1 MSSPHT
7 PNPTLGRL
15 AAAFITVYF
24 IWGTTNLAI
33 KFALEE
39 FPPFLFIG
47 ARYLLAGTVMLVLA
61 RMRGRAWPDL
71 RQWRIGIVG
80 GFLLIALAQGL
91 VVWGQLTVP
100 SGLAALLSSTSPI
113 WITLLSAVLP
123 NTPRPTLPVYIG
135 IALCIYGVTLPLNP
149 LGQIGGGV
157 DIAGAVALMAASM
170 FWGIGAM
177 YSRGAKGH
185 PSVTMTSGMQF
196 LAGGVMLTLL
206 GLFAGEPAAIRWELL
221 TWKGIL
227 AFFYLMIF
235 GSVIAY
241 SCYFWL
247 MKVSTPFKVS
257 TTSYVNPMVAAVM
270 GVLLGGETISLLQ
283 MQATP
288 IILLGLFL
296 ISTARAKRQPLTGGA
311 AAVAD
316 GR

>member
-1 MSSPHT
+1 MSSQHHDSPS
-7 PNPTLGRL
+7 LGRL
-15 AAAFITVYF
+15 AAAFLTVYF

-33 KFALEE
+33 KFTLEE

-47 ARYLLAGTVMLVLA
+47 VRYLLAGTVMLAIA
-61 RMRGRAWPDL
+61 RARGRQWPDP
-71 RQWRIGIVG
+71 RQWRIGAVG
-80 GFLLIALAQGL
+80 GFLLIAMAQGL

-157 DIAGAVALMAASM
+157 DIAGAIALMSASM
-170 FWGIGAM
+170 FWGFGAM
-177 YSRGAKGH
+177 YSRGARGH
-185 PSVTMTSGMQF
+185 SSVTMTSGMQF
-196 LAGGVMLTLL
+196 LSGGIMLTLFSF
-206 GLFAGEPAAIRWELL
+206 FAGEFTAIRWELV
-221 TWKGIL
+221 TWRGVT
-227 AFFYLMIF
+227 AFFYLLIF

-241 SCYFWL
+241 TCYFWL
-247 MKVSTPFKVS
+247 MKVSTPFKVA
-257 TTSYVNPMVAAVM
+257 TTSYVNPLVAAVM

-283 MQATP
+283 LQATP

-296 ISTARAKRQPLTGGA
+296 ISTARARRPTIVGSTVDTAHG
-311 AAVAD
+311 
-316 GR
+316 